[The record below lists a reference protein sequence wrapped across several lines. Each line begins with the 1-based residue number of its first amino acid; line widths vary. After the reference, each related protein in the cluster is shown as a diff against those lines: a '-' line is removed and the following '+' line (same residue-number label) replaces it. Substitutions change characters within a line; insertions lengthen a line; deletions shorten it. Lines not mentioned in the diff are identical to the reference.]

1 MRRGAK
7 LSAPTCPNCGAAI
20 HFAWSQ
26 AVQTICPYCKA
37 VLIRDQM
44 DLKRVGTVGEMPATS
59 SPIQLGTTGAF
70 HRRRFTV
77 VGRVVY
83 AYDRGSWNE
92 WHVRFDDAGEADT
105 SAWLS
110 DARGEY
116 AFAVATTGQ
125 ETPPLDRLHPG
136 ANFAWAQRIYKLTSV
151 TTAQY
156 ASAEGELPF
165 TTWDRREAT
174 LAQLDA
180 NDGHIA
186 TLDYRGQPP
195 ALLLGEWA
203 TFDGL
208 ELDRLR
214 EIDGWPRPA

>member
-1 MRRGAK
+1 MT
-7 LSAPTCPNCGAAI
+7 APSTTCPNCGAAI
-20 HFAWSQ
+20 RFAWSQ
-26 AVQTICPYCKA
+26 AVQTTCPYCKS
-37 VLIRDQM
+37 VLIREQM
-44 DLKRVGTVGEMPATS
+44 DLKRVGTVGDLPPTS
-59 SPIQLGTTGAF
+59 SPIRLGTTGAF
-70 HRRRFTV
+70 HHRRFTV

-92 WHVRFDDAGEADT
+92 WHVRFDDAGEGDE

-116 AFAVATTGQ
+116 AFAVATPGQ
-125 ETPPLDRLHPG
+125 TAPPADHLRVG
-136 ANFAWAQRIYKLTSV
+136 ANFVWMQRIYKLMSV

-156 ASAEGELPF
+156 AGVEGELPF
-165 TTWDRREAT
+165 TTWDRHEAT

-186 TLDYRGQPP
+186 TLDYRSQPP
-195 ALLLGEWA
+195 VLLLGEWA

-208 ELDRLR
+208 VLDGLR

>member
-1 MRRGAK
+1 MTGE
-7 LSAPTCPNCGAAI
+7 LPCPSCGAPVPVRSAALPYVTCGYCQTLIRRHGDGLEAI
-20 HFAWSQ
+20 GKS
-26 AVQTICPYCKA
+26 A
-37 VLIRDQM
+37 VLPFD
-44 DLKRVGTVGEMPATS
+44 V

-125 ETPPLDRLHPG
+125 ETPPLDHLHPG

-156 ASAEGELPF
+156 AAAEGELPF
-165 TTWDRREAT
+165 TTWDRRQAT

-180 NDGHIA
+180 NDGHVA

>member
-26 AVQTICPYCKA
+26 AVQTVCPYCKA

-214 EIDGWPRPA
+214 EIDGWPRPE

>member
-1 MRRGAK
+1 MT
-7 LSAPTCPNCGAAI
+7 APATTCPNCGAAI

-26 AVQTICPYCKA
+26 AVQTTCPYCKS

-44 DLKRVGTVGEMPATS
+44 DLKRVGTVGDPPPTS
-59 SPIQLGTTGAF
+59 SPIRLGTTGAF
-70 HRRRFTV
+70 HDRRFTV

-116 AFAVATTGQ
+116 AFEVATKEPQ
-125 ETPPLDRLHPG
+125 TPPLDHLHVG
-136 ANFAWAQRIYKLTSV
+136 TNFAWDHRIYKLMSV
-151 TTAQY
+151 TTARY
-156 ASAEGELPF
+156 AAVEGELPF
-165 TTWDRREAT
+165 TTWDRHEAT

-186 TLDYRGQPP
+186 TLDYRVQPP
-195 ALLLGEWA
+195 SLLLGEWA

-208 ELDRLR
+208 ALDRLR

>member
-1 MRRGAK
+1 M
-7 LSAPTCPNCGAAI
+7 
-20 HFAWSQ
+20 
-26 AVQTICPYCKA
+26 QTICPYCKA

-70 HRRRFTV
+70 HHRRFTV

-214 EIDGWPRPA
+214 EIDGWPRPE